1 MILKKK
7 FVILI
12 LDDCHEDLQTYQRFL
27 ERDRTNSYEIHPAYH
42 AREALQFCETQWP
55 DLIVLDFLLPDLNGI
70 QFIDALEAIANG
82 KPLPSIL
89 VMTGQGDEEVAVT
102 FMKKGVQDYLIKNK
116 VTETNFQQSVQ
127 HILDKVQ
134 LRRSLELRQKW
145 QLAIS
150 KVSLHIRQSL
160 DIDEILN
167 TAVSQVKDVLFCDR
181 AIIYQFEPDWAGNV
195 VAESV
200 SSPWRAALGE
210 NIIDTCFEK
219 SKALMYAQGR
229 KTAIDDI
236 YKADLSECHIG
247 LLEAFQVR
255 ASIIVPILLPLDGS
269 VSLPK
274 LWGLLMVH
282 QCQNPRPWEDAEGL
296 FLEQISVQLAIG
308 IHQSELLQQLNQE
321 LEQRSRAEQRLLLQT
336 QIQGKLIQDLAK
348 STTLLEIRNRDL
360 DTFVAFASHDLRAPL
375 RGLRNLVI
383 WLLEDLG
390 TVINPDLQNKF
401 DMMTLR
407 VHGMEVLLNDLLQ
420 YAQVGR
426 VEANLTTVCVE
437 KLLRDISNELE
448 IPIDFTVH
456 IAPDMPN
463 LVADYRSLYQIF
475 VNLIQNAVKHHTRT
489 DGRVEITATPEGD
502 FYRFDI
508 IDDGPGIP
516 PEHHEN
522 IFKIFRTFGNP
533 HSRDNTGV
541 GLAIV
546 KKIVELQGGTITIES
561 NGYSGTIF
569 RLTVPVTYLNPGQS
583 GSALAQPLI

>member
-7 FVILI
+7 FVILV

-27 ERDRTNSYEIHPAYH
+27 ERDRTNSYEIHPTYH

-127 HILDKVQ
+127 RILDQVQ
-134 LRRSLELRQKW
+134 LRRSLELQQKW

-150 KVSLHIRQSL
+150 KVSLNIRQSL

-167 TAVSQVKDVLFCDR
+167 TAVSEVKDVLSCDR
-181 AIIYQFEPDWAGNV
+181 AIIYQFEPNWAGSI

-200 SSPWRAALGE
+200 SPPWRAALGE

-255 ASIIVPILLPLDGS
+255 ASIIVPILLTLDRS

-274 LWGLLMVH
+274 VWGLLIVH

-296 FLEQISVQLAIG
+296 FLEQISVQLAIA
-308 IHQSELLQQLNQE
+308 IHQSELLQRLNQE
-321 LEQRSRAEQRLLLQT
+321 LAERSRAEQKLLNQT
-336 QIQGKLIQDLAK
+336 EIQGKLIQNLAK
-348 STTLLEIRNRDL
+348 FTTLLEIRNRDL

-375 RGLRNLVI
+375 RGIKNLVI
-383 WLLEDLG
+383 WVLEDLAG
-390 TVINPDLQNKF
+390 AINPDLQKKF
-401 DMMTLR
+401 DLMTSR

-420 YAQVGR
+420 YAQIGR
-426 VEANLTTVCVE
+426 VESNPTTVCIE
-437 KLLRDISNELE
+437 EILRDIINELE
-448 IPIDFTVH
+448 IPIDFKIH
-456 IAPDMPN
+456 IAPEMPK
-463 LVADYRSLYQIF
+463 LVADYRGLRQVFI
-475 VNLIQNAVKHHTRT
+475 NLIENAVKHHTRS
-489 DGRVEITATPEGD
+489 DGRVEIAATREGD

-508 IDDGPGIP
+508 KDDGPGILLQ
-516 PEHHEN
+516 HQHN
-522 IFKIFRTFGNP
+522 IFQIFRSFGNP
-533 HSRDNTGV
+533 DNRNNTGV

-546 KKIVELQGGTITIES
+546 KKIIELQGGMITIES
-561 NGYSGTIF
+561 NGHSGTIF
-569 RLTVPVTYLNPGQS
+569 RFTVPLVYLDSTIEP
-583 GSALAQPLI
+583 I